1 MPVSISSEFDGGNIE
16 CLGTDVNND
25 AIRLRITPD
34 AGGEFFQWFY
44 FRMTAPAGNTYQLQI
59 ENAGSSSYPDGW
71 KNYRVV
77 ASYDQLNWFRT
88 DTTYVDGVLQFSV
101 QTTSDVVWFAYFAP
115 YSMVRHN
122 QLISRC
128 ARSPKTSVE
137 VLGRTHDNRDIDLLC
152 IGDESKP
159 LKIWSIA
166 RQHPGE
172 PMAQWWMEGYLH
184 KLLDDNDPVAKA
196 LLEKAVFYVVPNMN
210 PDGSYRG
217 HLRTNAVGVNLNR
230 EWDKT
235 TLEKSPEVF
244 HVLNKMRET
253 GVSLNLDVHGDEALP
268 YNFIAGTEGIHSWN
282 ENRKAL
288 QELFKSQ
295 LMSINPDFQTTIGYP
310 VSAPN
315 SANYGICSSFIA
327 EHFNC
332 LAMTLEMPFKDTVD
346 TPDQRYGWSDTRS
359 IKLGESCL
367 DAIYRIVD
375 RL

>member
-16 CLGTDVNND
+16 CLSTDVNND
-25 AIRLRITPD
+25 AVRLRIIPD

-44 FRMTAPAGNTYQLQI
+44 FRMTAPAGSTYQLQI
-59 ENAGSSSYPDGW
+59 ENAGASSYPDGW

-196 LLEKAVFYVVPNMN
+196 VIVV
-210 PDGSYRG
+210 
-217 HLRTNAVGVNLNR
+217 
-230 EWDKT
+230 
-235 TLEKSPEVF
+235 
-244 HVLNKMRET
+244 
-253 GVSLNLDVHGDEALP
+253 
-268 YNFIAGTEGIHSWN
+268 I
-282 ENRKAL
+282 
-288 QELFKSQ
+288 
-295 LMSINPDFQTTIGYP
+295 
-310 VSAPN
+310 
-315 SANYGICSSFIA
+315 
-327 EHFNC
+327 
-332 LAMTLEMPFKDTVD
+332 
-346 TPDQRYGWSDTRS
+346 
-359 IKLGESCL
+359 
-367 DAIYRIVD
+367 
-375 RL
+375 